1 MVHGIIKWFINSVYY
16 QLSPSC
22 SESTVEHKTEK
33 KQSRIKF
40 LGKLS
45 RSPEWRVE
53 CIMIR
58 WNINTIAGDESSI
71 TGPVTLKS
79 YYTIAEFSEPKSG
92 WSFPEGAVVQV
103 IQKDPGGQ

>member
-1 MVHGIIKWFINSVYY
+1 
-16 QLSPSC
+16 
-22 SESTVEHKTEK
+22 
-33 KQSRIKF
+33 
-40 LGKLS
+40 
-45 RSPEWRVE
+45 
-53 CIMIR
+53 MIR